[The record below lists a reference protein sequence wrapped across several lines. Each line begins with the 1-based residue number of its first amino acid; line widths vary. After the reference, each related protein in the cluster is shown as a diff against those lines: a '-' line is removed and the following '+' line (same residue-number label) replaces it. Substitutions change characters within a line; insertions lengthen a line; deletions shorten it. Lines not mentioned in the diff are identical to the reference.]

1 MPDCSR
7 IDALVT
13 PFVDGELPESETRA
27 VAGHL
32 SACPLCR
39 AKVAAEESIRSLMQQ
54 RRRELCACAPSG
66 IAPLTTSIGRD
77 QMRVFEPLDA
87 GTARCDASEPASA
100 RTRQIGRNRPRA
112 IAIARPML

>member
-32 SACPLCR
+32 SACPS
-39 AKVAAEESIRSLMQQ
+39 AE
-54 RRRELCACAPSG
+54 
-66 IAPLTTSIGRD
+66 
-77 QMRVFEPLDA
+77 
-87 GTARCDASEPASA
+87 
-100 RTRQIGRNRPRA
+100 PR
-112 IAIARPML
+112 